1 MQNEKERVL
10 RKKYIEEMKENLTC
24 IEIATNIFGL
34 NMERSKSN
42 ARYLKPI
49 EHSSMV
55 FDLKKNIVYW
65 NAQSTV
71 PYNLI
76 DFYIAYTNK
85 QPYEAI
91 NELLDYYHTRNP
103 LSIEHY
109 VYNESENE
117 TYIQKGLILPD
128 KATNNQLVTDYLINQ
143 RKIDS
148 ELIYELLEKNM
159 LYEDIYHNAVFIGY
173 DVSNNT
179 NPVFGTRR
187 STGQKKFKIDCEG
200 CNKFNGFFISK
211 TIDDAKPNDKLY
223 VFESVIDGLSFMT
236 LNKGKNMKIL
246 CSSGSPSV
254 LSMLKY
260 NLINNTD
267 LKDIKH
273 IVLMLDNDK
282 AGRLSAN
289 KVIEKLSEK
298 QFTFNGKEYP
308 VLFDVSN
315 KKYCLNYHNEKKEVK
330 DLNEL
335 LQAVTYLQENE
346 IQSKDESLV
355 I

>member
-1 MQNEKERVL
+1 MKYENEREL
-10 RKKYIEEMKENLTC
+10 RKKNIKEMKENLAC
-24 IEIATNIFGL
+24 IEIATNLFGL
-34 NMERSKSN
+34 NMERSRSN

-55 FDLKKNIVYW
+55 FDLKENIVYW
-65 NAQSTV
+65 NAKSTV
-71 PYNLI
+71 PYNVI
-76 DFYIAYTNK
+76 DFYIAYTGK
-85 QPYEAI
+85 PPYEGI
-91 NELLDYYHTRNP
+91 NELLNYYHERNP
-103 LSIEHY
+103 LSVEHY
-109 VYNESENE
+109 VYNEIENE

-128 KATNNQLVTDYLINQ
+128 KAADNQLATDYLINQ

-148 ELIYELLEKNM
+148 ELVYELLEKNM
-159 LYEDIYHNAVFIGY
+159 LYEDVYHNAVFIGY

-179 NPVFGTRR
+179 IPVFGTRR
-187 STGQKKFKIDCEG
+187 STGQMKFQIDCEG
-200 CNKFNGFFISK
+200 SNKFNGFFLSK
-211 TIDDAKPNDKLY
+211 TIEDTEPNDKLY

-254 LSMLKY
+254 LNMIKY

-267 LKDIKH
+267 LKDVKH
-273 IVLMLDNDK
+273 IKLMLDNDK

-298 QFTFNGKEYP
+298 QFTFDGKEYP
-308 VLFDVSN
+308 VFCDVSN
-315 KKYCLNYHNEKKEVK
+315 KEYCLNYHNEKREVK